1 LSPTPVQS
9 SELFAGN
16 WKGLHGAAIILSYDD
31 GGTSGRYGV
40 ADTIA
45 KFFPD
50 YMYFA
55 HQVEHQDKEDG
66 GSFVLSKLTPIS
78 DRIVHVGNREIKYE
92 TPANSEGL
100 GTGYWLA
107 RDERPVTGVVL
118 LNKDAD
124 LYTVNL
130 FMRLPS
136 ADEVLTPFITQSA
149 ERLKK
154 WR

>member
-1 LSPTPVQS
+1 
-9 SELFAGN
+9 
-16 WKGLHGAAIILSYDD
+16 
-31 GGTSGRYGV
+31 
-40 ADTIA
+40 
-45 KFFPD
+45 
-50 YMYFA
+50 
-55 HQVEHQDKEDG
+55 
-66 GSFVLSKLTPIS
+66 
-78 DRIVHVGNREIKYE
+78 VGNREIKYE